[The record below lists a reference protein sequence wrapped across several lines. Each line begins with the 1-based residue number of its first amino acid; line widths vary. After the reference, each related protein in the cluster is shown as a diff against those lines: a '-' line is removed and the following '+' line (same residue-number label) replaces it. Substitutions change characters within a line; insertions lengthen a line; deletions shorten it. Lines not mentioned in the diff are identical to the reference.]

1 MEHLMSLLIHPG
13 FHKTGTTW
21 LQQQLFSDTGYFH
34 SMFSHEE
41 IDSLFVRPHDLEFCR
56 DTAEK
61 LVSERRS
68 NDTNGGGKPI
78 VDVISSE
85 ILSGLI
91 FTGSHT
97 SKIIAER
104 LAECC
109 GGAKI
114 LFTVRAQKPITRSIY
129 FQYIK
134 RGGRLDI
141 EDFLTYR
148 PEPGYGWFNP
158 SVVAFDLLV
167 RCYADLFGADNVLV
181 LPQELL
187 ARDRNA
193 FVSHIMKFAGGD
205 GFGNGIEIE
214 DRQRES
220 VSPPASSVWL
230 LRLGNLFREGPVNP
244 NAIGSLNSMGNM
256 MHSLAYSWKWGD
268 KAAKKKMDAIIAK
281 HMTGQF
287 GASNRRLQ
295 AFCPVDLASLG
306 YEMAD

>member
-1 MEHLMSLLIHPG
+1 MSLLIHPG

-41 IDSLFVRPHDLEFCR
+41 IYSLFVRPHDLEFCR

-187 ARDRNA
+187 GRGDRLPARIGRRDLTGLDPADAVRFFSEWGIQA
-193 FVSHIMKFAGGD
+193 TPAEVKAVCEPLEYHPFCMALLAGTAT
-205 GFGNGIEIE
+205 FSI
-214 DRQRES
+214 
-220 VSPPASSVWL
+220 A
-230 LRLGNLFREGPVNP
+230 
-244 NAIGSLNSMGNM
+244 
-256 MHSLAYSWKWGD
+256 SWKVKQSSG
-268 KAAKKKMDAIIAK
+268 
-281 HMTGQF
+281 
-287 GASNRRLQ
+287 
-295 AFCPVDLASLG
+295 V
-306 YEMAD
+306 